1 MALITKSS
9 RVYDITLRY
18 ATQNYTGLTH
28 YSGDTI
34 IFNIDTNYTPGI
46 SGTPTN
52 CTATLTV
59 TNGSSALSSTL
70 LVISLDGSSAGSFSL
85 TLQQNYGNRQLNVS
99 GTVPPASYSGSPLA
113 SMSMGGDDT
122 GQSINLELG
131 NSATS
136 SINLGDSTVRS
147 LANVSSGTIDIEDF
161 YGKDIADANPPF
173 GLAITSG
180 LNFNSTVGN
189 DTDIPAFTSG
199 NTQIASNSSMWRRM
213 RLTNTG
219 SSGNK
224 NLYVRGKRDGS
235 ATYYYGDMQIAAYVT
250 DAGGS
255 SESVQTLDTPTG
267 IQTGWKTRQ
276 TMYAQ
281 TDTTWTAATQGNPH
295 YTVTDADGNTSLA
308 RNGQFNIMTTNRTTT
323 SSGTGRL
330 SNLAANY
337 NGASNL
343 GYGFFETS
351 VTSNTSPYIPS
362 NNAYYHAL
370 SPTFYLANGEYLD
383 IYYGVDCPSWH
394 EVRFEII

>member
-1 MALITKSS
+1 MALIT
-9 RVYDITLRY
+9 
-18 ATQNYTGLTH
+18 TGSQVASASLVNQSDGVSGLVP
-28 YSGDTI
+28 YVGDTVI
-34 IFNIDTNYTPGI
+34 INVDTQYTPNN
-46 SGTPTN
+46 PTVSN
-52 CTATLTV
+52 CTATRVTTSGSNPSSQTRLTI
-59 TNGSSALSSTL
+59 SLASSST
-70 LVISLDGSSAGSFSL
+70 GTFSCSMY
-85 TLQQNYGNRQLNVS
+85 QNYGGRTLSVTGTVQS
-99 GTVPPASYSGSPLA
+99 GTYSGPPRA

-136 SINLGDSTVRS
+136 SINLNDSTVRS
-147 LANVSSGTIDIEDF
+147 LANASGGGPIDIGDF
-161 YGKDIADANPPF
+161 YGRDASNTNPPF
-173 GLAITSG
+173 GLAITS
-180 LNFNSTVGN
+180 NFSSTVGT
-189 DTDIPAFTSG
+189 DTNIPAFTSG
-199 NTQIASNSSMWRRM
+199 SGQLPSTSSMWRRM

-235 ATYYYGDMQIAAYVT
+235 ATYYYGDMQIAAYVI
-250 DAGGS
+250 DAEGS

-295 YTVTDADGNTSLA
+295 YTVTDADGNSSLA
-308 RNGQFNIMTTNRTTT
+308 RNGQLNIMTTNRTTT

-351 VTSNTSPYIPS
+351 VTSNTSPYVPS
-362 NNAYYHAL
+362 SNAYYHAL